1 MDVDALSAA
10 GRENGWKEK
19 LVCYNCGKPGHF
31 AQECKQPKK
40 PRKGNLKNTYKPK
53 NRLTPRALHAHV
65 RAMLE
70 EMDESEQE
78 EFYAEAEEEGFC

>member
-10 GRENGWKEK
+10 GDDRWKEK
-19 LVCYNCGKPGHF
+19 LRCYNCGKPGHF

-40 PRKGNLKNTYKPK
+40 PRKGNLQKAFKLK
-53 NRLTPRALHAHV
+53 NRFTPRALHAHV
-65 RAMLE
+65 RAILE
-70 EMDESEQE
+70 EMDDEEQE